1 MLVRAQVRALEPAQ
15 VMEPAQAQEPVQV
28 QVQVQGPALVQIQE
42 PAPVRLRRP
51 ESRHRRRKRPTW
63 WHRRVHSTLSTTWAF
78 SAPSIRTRRGRRAPL
93 ALHVACSPRRGLAED
108 FSHET

>member
-1 MLVRAQVRALEPAQ
+1 VQVRAQVQVQVQVQALGPAQVLEPA
-15 VMEPAQAQEPVQV
+15 

-93 ALHVACSPRRGLAED
+93 APHVACSPRRGLAED